1 MDSII
6 GRYRNLTILIV
17 VLFAQVLGLAVQIKR
32 PSETGPERLIRIW
45 TVSLITPAERA
56 FLRVRDGVVNAW
68 LNYVDLRGVRQE
80 NRELRGQLDRMQ
92 MERAQLEHEAGEG
105 RRLEALLQFK
115 QQFPAET
122 VAARVIGSSGSEHS
136 NLIYIDRGA
145 SDGLSA
151 GMAVITPQGVVGK
164 VTEVFPHTAQV
175 LEIRDAS
182 SGVGVVLEKSRLRAV
197 LKGAGGGATQVRF
210 VMSDEKVEVGER
222 VVTTGGDRIFP
233 RGMAVGTVI
242 SVASSDEVF
251 LSIAVKPAVDFQ
263 RLEEVLVI
271 KRMEET
277 VLAADDQETGRRAA
291 EILARRLPSVP
302 RKTDTGAT
310 PASSAKPGG
319 AEGAVA
325 TEAPAEP
332 AQRATPAANSGAT
345 PPGGA

>member
-45 TVSLITPAERA
+45 TVSLITPVERA
-56 FLRVRDGVVNAW
+56 FVSARDGMVNAW
-68 LNYVDLRGVRQE
+68 LNYVDLRGVRSE
-80 NRELRGQLDRMQ
+80 NRELREQLDRMQ

-105 RRLEALLQFK
+105 RRLEALLEFK
-115 QQFPAET
+115 QHFAAET

-136 NLIYIDRGA
+136 NLFYIDRGA
-145 SDGLSA
+145 SDGLTA

-164 VTEVFPHTAQV
+164 VTEVFPYTAQV

-182 SGVGVVLEKSRLRAV
+182 SGVGVVLEKSRLRGV
-197 LKGAGGGATQVRF
+197 LKGGPGGQTQLHF
-210 VMSDEKVEVGER
+210 VMSDEKVQMGER
-222 VVTTGGDRIFP
+222 LLTTGGDRIFP
-233 RGMAVGTVI
+233 RGMAVG
-242 SVASSDEVF
+242 SVTSVVPGDDVF
-251 LSIAVKPAVDFQ
+251 LSIDVKPAVDFQ

-277 VLAADDQETGRRAA
+277 ALAADEQETGRRAA

-302 RKTDTGAT
+302 RKTEDGAT
-310 PASSAKPGG
+310 PASQGQSGS
-319 AEGAVA
+319 AEGAA
-325 TEAPAEP
+325 APAERP
-332 AQRATPAANSGAT
+332 AATPNSGTT
-345 PPGGA
+345 PPGGD